1 MIEKFIDLLFAIIIS
16 CISIVVII
24 MLVLLISYL
33 ISLV

>member
-1 MIEKFIDLLFAIIIS
+1 MIEKLIELLFAIMITCLS
-16 CISIVVII
+16 AASII